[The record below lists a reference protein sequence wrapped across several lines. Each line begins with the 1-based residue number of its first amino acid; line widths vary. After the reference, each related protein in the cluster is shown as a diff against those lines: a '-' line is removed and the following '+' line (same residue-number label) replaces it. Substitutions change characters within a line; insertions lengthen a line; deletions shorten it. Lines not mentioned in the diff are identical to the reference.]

1 MWYVINCSSV
11 WDSSKIIEKYPI
23 IRDYNYKCG
32 YPYPNSLLV
41 RIEDLIKF
49 MKDINEDIIIRKDME
64 KEFIILEI
72 YDDWR
77 E

>member
-11 WDSSKIIEKYPI
+11 LNSSQIIKKYPI
-23 IRDYNYKCG
+23 IKDYNYKCG
-32 YPYPNSLLV
+32 YLYPDSLLV
-41 RIEDLIKF
+41 RIDDLIKF
-49 MKDINEDIIIRKDME
+49 MKDIDKDIIICKDME
-64 KEFIILEI
+64 KEFYALEI